1 MELFHMTSVDEM
13 LAMGMSQIDGIVQLK
28 LASPFDLF
36 RVFAIEVAEEIQ
48 TTLDLEFSKDAI
60 VVDDLFE
67 DTIAS
72 IEGAS
77 DFVDPPFSFD
87 VLSRFVSYS
96 NDVHDSSFMD
106 LSIFQVKDEIQK
118 QASVGFLS
126 VVKYPKVI
134 PFGMKNI
141 GATYQR
147 AATTIS
153 HDMMHCDVEEVLV
166 VTSSLGV
173 SYTKSSFVP
182 ILVSFRHSLG
192 MHVRLRHYMTEYS
205 VHLISRLNPLRYLFH
220 KPTLIGRLMRWS
232 YHAYLELMVGRF
244 DDLRYTHLPKA
255 HNQFGDVLATLT
267 PMTDIP
273 IDTVVCF
280 LLIESRSVPIYCY
293 LIDET
298 ELDDGLPWY
307 HDIY

>member
-1 MELFHMTSVDEM
+1 MFYFLKEVDEYGTFIEIGDMVDGVTPHDEYVDEM

-106 LSIFQVKDEIQK
+106 LSIFQV
-118 QASVGFLS
+118 
-126 VVKYPKVI
+126 
-134 PFGMKNI
+134 
-141 GATYQR
+141 
-147 AATTIS
+147 
-153 HDMMHCDVEEVLV
+153 
-166 VTSSLGV
+166 
-173 SYTKSSFVP
+173 FV
-182 ILVSFRHSLG
+182 
-192 MHVRLRHYMTEYS
+192 
-205 VHLISRLNPLRYLFH
+205 YL
-220 KPTLIGRLMRWS
+220 L
-232 YHAYLELMVGRF
+232 
-244 DDLRYTHLPKA
+244 
-255 HNQFGDVLATLT
+255 
-267 PMTDIP
+267 
-273 IDTVVCF
+273 
-280 LLIESRSVPIYCY
+280 
-293 LIDET
+293 
-298 ELDDGLPWY
+298 
-307 HDIY
+307 